1 MNLTKLGFSSWIIVL
16 NIILLLI
23 LLYAISINK
32 RDSFINYP
40 QQVDPLAKPQTEGS
54 LRQTEG
60 SLWQKTAIAGAS
72 EANNNY
78 ASILMFIQNNPSN
91 SIKFIEDIK
100 QKFFDDSCKV
110 KPSIDFNNIAQMP
123 NGMPFN

>member
-1 MNLTKLGFSSWIIVL
+1 MNLTKLGLGSWIIIL
-16 NIILLLI
+16 NIILLLTLSYVI
-23 LLYAISINK
+23 FINQ

-40 QQVDPLAKPQTEGS
+40 QQVDPLAKPQSTEPS
-54 LRQTEG
+54 
-60 SLWQKTAIAGAS
+60 AMAGVS

-91 SIKFIEDIK
+91 SVKFIEDIK
-100 QKFFDDSCKV
+100 QKFFDSSCKV
-110 KPSIDFNNIAQMP
+110 KSNIDFNNIAQMP

>member
-1 MNLTKLGFSSWIIVL
+1 MNLTKLGFSSWIIIL
-16 NIILLLI
+16 NIMLFLI
-23 LLYAISINK
+23 LLYIISINQ

-40 QQVDPLAKPQTEGS
+40 QQVDPLAKPQSTDM
-54 LRQTEG
+54 
-60 SLWQKTAIAGAS
+60 AGVS

-78 ASILMFIQNNPSN
+78 ASILMFIQQNPSK

-100 QKFFDDSCKV
+100 QKFFDNSCKV
-110 KPSIDFNNIAQMP
+110 KPNIDFNNIAQMP

>member
-1 MNLTKLGFSSWIIVL
+1 MNLTKLGLSSWIIIL
-16 NIILLLI
+16 NIILLLTLSYVI
-23 LLYAISINK
+23 FINQ

-40 QQVDPLAKPQTEGS
+40 QQVDPLAKPQSTELS
-54 LRQTEG
+54 
-60 SLWQKTAIAGAS
+60 AVAGVS

-91 SIKFIEDIK
+91 SVKFIEDIK
-100 QKFFDDSCKV
+100 QKFFDSSCKV
-110 KPSIDFNNIAQMP
+110 KSNIDFNNIAQMP

>member
-1 MNLTKLGFSSWIIVL
+1 M
-16 NIILLLI
+16 
-23 LLYAISINK
+23 
-32 RDSFINYP
+32 NYP

-54 LRQTEG
+54 L
-60 SLWQKTAIAGAS
+60 WQSTNNGAS

-78 ASILMFIQNNPSN
+78 AALLMFIQKNPSN
-91 SIKFIEDIK
+91 SINFIEDIK

-110 KPSIDFNNIAQMP
+110 KPQINFNNIAQMP

>member
-16 NIILLLI
+16 NIILLLT
-23 LLYAISINK
+23 LLYLISTNR

-40 QQVDPLAKPQTEGS
+40 EQVDPLAKPQKS
-54 LRQTEG
+54 
-60 SLWQKTAIAGAS
+60 SAPGAP

-78 ASILMFIQNNPSN
+78 AALLMFIQKNPSN
-91 SIKFIEDIK
+91 SIDFIEDIK

-110 KPSIDFNNIAQMP
+110 KSSIDFNNIAQMP
-123 NGMPFN
+123 NGMPFD

>member
-1 MNLTKLGFSSWIIVL
+1 MNLTKLSFSLWIIIL
-16 NIILLLI
+16 NLI
-23 LLYAISINK
+23 LLFTLLYIISINH

-54 LRQTEG
+54 L
-60 SLWQKTAIAGAS
+60 WQKTSIAGVS